1 MDAHAAWEQALK
13 KTTIVRTRI
22 MGLQTFSETQVPYI
36 LLSPSSINIGDT
48 VVRQGKVV
56 VHKPSLILP
65 PHVPQF
71 EGFDFE
77 KPEDPVDEDMMIN
90 FLLVRG
96 ITLPS
101 LKYDNKTHS
110 LDIFEGSVDAAISF
124 YGNKLQREENT
135 STGLMTGPEDLWQ
148 FSLLIFICAQVARN
162 SSSDIR
168 RLLDEY
174 HRKSLD

>member
-1 MDAHAAWEQALK
+1 M
-13 KTTIVRTRI
+13 
-22 MGLQTFSETQVPYI
+22 
-36 LLSPSSINIGDT
+36 
-48 VVRQGKVV
+48 
-56 VHKPSLILP
+56 P

-71 EGFDFE
+71 EGFDF
-77 KPEDPVDEDMMIN
+77 KNTDDPIDEDMMIN

-101 LKYDNKTHS
+101 LKYDNTTHS
-110 LDIFEGSVDAAISF
+110 LDVFEGNVDDAVSF

-135 STGLMTGPEDLWQ
+135 STGLMTGPEDVWQ

-174 HRKSLD
+174 HRKNTD